1 MNSDETVRMTLP
13 GKAGKSAGRIP
24 ITNQFAGIFRK
35 LLFRMSKWKRPFAC
49 WQSGKRRLG
58 QRSVLFR
65 HMVNRKLMQ
74 KVHRLTDN

>member
-49 WQSGKRRLG
+49 WHSSETAV
-58 QRSVLFR
+58 RSAICPLSA
-65 HMVNRKLMQ
+65 HG
-74 KVHRLTDN
+74 